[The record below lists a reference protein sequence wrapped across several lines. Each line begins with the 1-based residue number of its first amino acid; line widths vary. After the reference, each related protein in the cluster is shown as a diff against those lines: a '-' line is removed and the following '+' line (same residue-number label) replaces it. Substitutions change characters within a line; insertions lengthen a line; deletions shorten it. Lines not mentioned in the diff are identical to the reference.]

1 MEHQQIWNE
10 TIKRSHLIDL
20 ARYIDHT
27 LLKATATE
35 TQIKA
40 LFQEAITHGF
50 KAVCVNGC
58 WVKRAS
64 TMLAKSA
71 VEVATV
77 VGFPLG
83 AMSTEAKVAEAQ
95 NAIIDGAD
103 EVDMVVNIGW
113 LKSGEYNAVQEE
125 IAQIKKAI
133 GDHVLKVILETC
145 YLTDAEKAKACELAV
160 AAGAEFVKTSTGF
173 GSGGATFEDVKLMKS
188 VVGDNAL
195 LKASGGIRDR
205 DTALKYVDL
214 GASRIG
220 TSSGPVLVQN

>member
-1 MEHQQIWNE
+1 MI
-10 TIKRSHLIDL
+10 HLAD
-20 ARYIDHT
+20 YIDHT

-40 LFQEAITHGF
+40 LCQEAITHRF

-58 WVKRAS
+58 WVKLAS
-64 TMLAKSA
+64 TVLAKST

-133 GDHVLKVILETC
+133 GNHVLKVILETC
-145 YLTDAEKAKACELAV
+145 YLTDAEKVKACELAV
-160 AAGAEFVKTSTGF
+160 AAGADFVKTSTGF